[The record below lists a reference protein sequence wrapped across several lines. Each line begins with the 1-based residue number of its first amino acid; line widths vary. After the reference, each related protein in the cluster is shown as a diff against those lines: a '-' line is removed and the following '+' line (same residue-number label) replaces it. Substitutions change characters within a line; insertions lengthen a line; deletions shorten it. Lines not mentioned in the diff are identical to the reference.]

1 MIDVKKISYLLLAM
15 NKLQKI
21 VSSLIVA
28 TSAHV
33 ASMEA
38 TNFRVQFSDELKTAI
53 RETIDA
59 KIPEWRE
66 MMWSYDCPERV
77 EKVYISLFKRVDRVL
92 EERLQ
97 ARVKN
102 LNIDFHTCA
111 KIADPSFECKE
122 FQNKDF
128 EKDELTHKYTL
139 LYLSTQSSEETVKQA
154 YKYLINDLRATIE
167 IFFEKQEERFKSVF
181 PDLPW
186 FFDLKTK
193 QTICI
198 AIMNSCIKPL
208 AKRILDIYQ
217 ATDSFYQKVLNE
229 EIPIEAASLQYVEKY
244 VWPKYVKVLVNKN
257 QINKNTKKDYYL
269 FSEKEKGTKRFFIEC
284 DKLFYN
290 IMQLS
295 GYPDGIDQKNK
306 QEISRNI
313 FGPMHLNITFEQE
326 RFFQRMDSGLMNLYK
341 KIFAENLT
349 IEQDKAINQQI
360 RNKFAEKKMV
370 NSQEATPFI
379 YEMFKQVFFTKDKIE
394 NLAKQL
400 SSKIQDVQQRFDA
413 VVDEIAN
420 DNALLEN

>member
-1 MIDVKKISYLLLAM
+1 
-15 NKLQKI
+15 
-21 VSSLIVA
+21 
-28 TSAHV
+28 
-33 ASMEA
+33 MEA

-53 RETIDA
+53 RKTIDA

-167 IFFEKQEERFKSVF
+167 IFFEKQEESFKSVF
-181 PDLPW
+181 SDLPW

-208 AKRILDIYQ
+208 AKRIIYEYR
-217 ATDSFYQKVLNE
+217 TMYSFYKKVLEKN
-229 EIPIEAASLQYVEKY
+229 IPEAAVSFAYA
-244 VWPKYVKVLVNKN
+244 
-257 QINKNTKKDYYL
+257 
-269 FSEKEKGTKRFFIEC
+269 EC
-284 DKLFYN
+284 LYGEYRKLFLKKIN
-290 IMQLS
+290 DENKEEFKSHNRRVETLETRATLTTFMELS
-295 GYPDGIDQKNK
+295 GYREVVKEK
-306 QEISRNI
+306 VFKEIMQFS
-313 FGPMHLNITFEQE
+313 
-326 RFFQRMDSGLMNLYK
+326 K
-341 KIFAENLT
+341 V
-349 IEQDKAINQQI
+349 IE
-360 RNKFAEKKMV
+360 
-370 NSQEATPFI
+370 
-379 YEMFKQVFFTKDKIE
+379 
-394 NLAKQL
+394 
-400 SSKIQDVQQRFDA
+400 
-413 VVDEIAN
+413 
-420 DNALLEN
+420 DNNETAYLRTNWVKEF